1 MIKPSVF
8 CAVVIAL
15 IAVAANPATAQI
27 NALRAQEQGPFQLQ
41 SAPSNQAWNPTGNVG
56 VNDSSAAASLA
67 TAGNQRFA
75 EREIDFGGLITQL
88 VTSTLVVLGL
98 CVAFLLIAKK
108 FRLDS
113 LISPR
118 GKPRESHS
126 SSDMKLESTLRLG
139 RCNTLHIVEAGG
151 NRLAVGMDAT
161 GIKTI
166 VPLQPIFSQQLDAMQ
181 MQTETPLSNETNET
195 NEERLARPTRHTDV
209 EPRMQDRFGNYRGGF
224 PIL

>member
-15 IAVAANPATAQI
+15 TALVATPATAQI
-27 NALRAQEQGPFQLQ
+27 NALRAQEKGPFQLQ
-41 SAPSNQAWNPTGNVG
+41 A
-56 VNDSSAAASLA
+56 DSSNHAWDSPGTATTSTPPVSASPMS
-67 TAGNQRFA
+67 AGNQAFA
-75 EREIDFGGLITQL
+75 DREIDFGGLITQL

-113 LISPR
+113 LVSPR
-118 GKPRESHS
+118 AKPRESNVP
-126 SSDMKLESTLRLG
+126 SDMKLESTLRLG
-139 RCNTLHIVEAGG
+139 RGNSLHIVEAGG
-151 NRLAVGMDAT
+151 HRLAVGMDAT

-166 VPLQPIFSQQLDAMQ
+166 VPLQPIFSQQLEAMQ
-181 MQTETPLSNETNET
+181 LETATPLPDEKS
-195 NEERLARPTRHTDV
+195 EEHPARRARHTDV